1 MGDETKDLGT
11 RISIKPIGY
20 TSSHEVK
27 VVAPFG
33 HFLLACSASPSL
45 LRLSRAKAQLER
57 EGGYEQRGLQGLAGF
72 KGSSRRS
79 PQ

>member
-11 RISIKPIGY
+11 RISIKLIGY
-20 TSSHEVK
+20 TNSHGVKGSHSGTSWSPVVLRRLSSD
-27 VVAPFG
+27 
-33 HFLLACSASPSL
+33 
-45 LRLSRAKAQLER
+45 LSRAKAQLER
-57 EGGYEQRGLQGLAGF
+57 ERGYEQRGLQGLAGF